1 VAILAVN
8 HPLKSHA
15 EFGVLRSAGFHT
27 DPILN
32 FCLCLSSTFMLNVKR
47 RHFNGSKMLWFE
59 YGTLLFSAT
68 HVLKVRSLEDD
79 TVWKRSG
86 DFRRW
91 GLA

>member
-1 VAILAVN
+1 
-8 HPLKSHA
+8 
-15 EFGVLRSAGFHT
+15 
-27 DPILN
+27 
-32 FCLCLSSTFMLNVKR
+32 MLNVKR